1 MSGVVKVAAMVG
13 ATAGEGDGAIASPL
27 ASCKILVGVFAERG
41 RVSWGVGDGC
51 IHGAVILMFPRVS
64 LMTSTA

>member
-13 ATAGEGDGAIASPL
+13 ATAGEGAATMAFPL
-27 ASCKILVGVFAERG
+27 ANYEILVGVSAERD
-41 RVSWGVGDGC
+41 RVSWRVGDGC
-51 IHGAVILMFPRVS
+51 IRGAVILMFPRVS

>member
-1 MSGVVKVAAMVG
+1 MSSVVKVATVVG
-13 ATAGEGDGAIASPL
+13 ATAGEGDGAIAFPL
-27 ASCKILVGVFAERG
+27 ASCKLLVGVFAVRG
-41 RVSWGVGDGC
+41 RVSWVVGDGC